1 MAKGTGLAI
10 FALILAIGG
19 IGIGTF
25 SYITLLGVQQ
35 APGVNRTYY
44 DERIAAYT
52 TPAEDSWYTIP
63 GISITFQVESG
74 ESVYFM
80 FNCKAFLDRVSAI
93 TWMHFRLIID
103 GFSLEK
109 TRATVGP
116 TGGTASEYYF
126 SVAIQHVNN
135 TLGAGSHTVVVE
147 TMRET
152 SFSSYIDNSVL
163 LVQTFT

>member
-19 IGIGTF
+19 IGIGAF
-25 SYITLLGVQQ
+25 SYITLMGVQQ
-35 APGVNRTYY
+35 APGINRTYY

-80 FNCKAFLDRVSAI
+80 FTCKAFLDPVSAI
-93 TWMHFRLIID
+93 MRMHFVLKID
-103 GFSLEK
+103 GIRLYK
-109 TRATVGP
+109 TQMTVGP
-116 TGGTASEYYF
+116 TTASVSECFF
-126 SVAIQHVNN
+126 SVALQHVNN
-135 TLGAGSHTVVVE
+135 TLGAGSHTVDVE
-147 TMRET
+147 TMREV
-152 SFSSYIDNSVL
+152 SSSSYVDNSVL